1 MMGTPG
7 NRSTEPGLQG
17 LQNRKAARQWAA
29 FFAIT
34 LPRQSS
40 TIKKIR
46 KPPYSSGGALGF
58 HRNGPTMRGRALDCC
73 RNRGRAGTNPGT
85 PERPSETGTA
95 ALRTGQA
102 ITLYFFPAATFIDHP
117 AVSGTPRTIIRK
129 SKCSTDFKRNDFL
142 KKTKRTHW
150 VRFVHL
156 NSLIESCV
164 FLYLWNSPFDT
175 FL

>member
-73 RNRGRAGTNPGT
+73 RNRGRAGIADRTSHNAILFPGSDLHRPPGCFRDT
-85 PERPSETGTA
+85 P
-95 ALRTGQA
+95 
-102 ITLYFFPAATFIDHP
+102 HP
-117 AVSGTPRTIIRK
+117 APAVLWDRFFIPPLFSG
-129 SKCSTDFKRNDFL
+129 
-142 KKTKRTHW
+142 
-150 VRFVHL
+150 RFY
-156 NSLIESCV
+156 C
-164 FLYLWNSPFDT
+164 YFDNK
-175 FL
+175 

>member
-117 AVSGTPRTIIRK
+117 AVSGTPRTPLQRFSGTAFLFRPFFPAVFIVILWIK
-129 SKCSTDFKRNDFL
+129 STTAIY
-142 KKTKRTHW
+142 KKQIK
-150 VRFVHL
+150 V
-156 NSLIESCV
+156 
-164 FLYLWNSPFDT
+164 
-175 FL
+175 

>member
-85 PERPSETGTA
+85 PERIRNRDGGIA
-95 ALRTGQA
+95 DRTSHNA
-102 ITLYFFPAATFIDHP
+102 ILFPGSDLHRPPGCFRDTPHP
-117 AVSGTPRTIIRK
+117 APAVLWDRFFIPPLFSG
-129 SKCSTDFKRNDFL
+129 
-142 KKTKRTHW
+142 
-150 VRFVHL
+150 RFY
-156 NSLIESCV
+156 C
-164 FLYLWNSPFDT
+164 YFDNK
-175 FL
+175 

>member
-1 MMGTPG
+1 M
-7 NRSTEPGLQG
+7 RRVRGLSRIS
-17 LQNRKAARQWAA
+17 LSYNILPLFSADASIYVSFSPSY

-117 AVSGTPRTIIRK
+117 AVSGTPRTPLQRFSGTAFLFRPFFPAVFIVILI
-129 SKCSTDFKRNDFL
+129 TNDY
-142 KKTKRTHW
+142 
-150 VRFVHL
+150 
-156 NSLIESCV
+156 I
-164 FLYLWNSPFDT
+164 
-175 FL
+175 

>member
-102 ITLYFFPAATFIDHP
+102 ITLYFSRQRPSSTTRLFPGHP
-117 AVSGTPRTIIRK
+117 APRSSGSLGPLFY
-129 SKCSTDFKRNDFL
+129 SAPFSG
-142 KKTKRTHW
+142 
-150 VRFVHL
+150 RFY
-156 NSLIESCV
+156 C
-164 FLYLWNSPFDT
+164 YFDNK
-175 FL
+175 

>member
-95 ALRTGQA
+95 ASHNA
-102 ITLYFFPAATFIDHP
+102 ILFPGSDLHRPPGCFRDTPHP
-117 AVSGTPRTIIRK
+117 APAVLWDRFFIPPLFSG
-129 SKCSTDFKRNDFL
+129 
-142 KKTKRTHW
+142 
-150 VRFVHL
+150 RFY
-156 NSLIESCV
+156 C
-164 FLYLWNSPFDT
+164 YFDNK
-175 FL
+175 

>member
-40 TIKKIR
+40 TDKKDTQTTILVR
-46 KPPYSSGGALGF
+46 GAPGF
-58 HRNGPTMRGRALDCC
+58 HRNGPTMRGRALDCR

-102 ITLYFFPAATFIDHP
+102 TTLCFSLTETFIGHP
-117 AVSGTPRTIIRK
+117 AVSVRTAFVVPAVGRSARK
-129 SKCSTDFKRNDFL
+129 GCRILSSDPGRRRADNIKIDFQ
-142 KKTKRTHW
+142 
-150 VRFVHL
+150 
-156 NSLIESCV
+156 C
-164 FLYLWNSPFDT
+164 
-175 FL
+175 

>member
-85 PERPSETGTA
+85 
-95 ALRTGQA
+95 
-102 ITLYFFPAATFIDHP
+102 LYFFPAATFIDHP
-117 AVSGTPRTIIRK
+117 AVSGTPRTPLQRFSGTAFLFRPFFPAVFIVILI
-129 SKCSTDFKRNDFL
+129 TNDY
-142 KKTKRTHW
+142 
-150 VRFVHL
+150 
-156 NSLIESCV
+156 I
-164 FLYLWNSPFDT
+164 
-175 FL
+175 

>member
-1 MMGTPG
+1 MGTPG

-73 RNRGRAGTNPGT
+73 RNRGRAGTNPET
-85 PERPSETGTA
+85 SERLSETETA
-95 ALRTGQA
+95 AIADRIA
-102 ITLYFFPAATFIDHP
+102 ITLYFSPAAAFIAPRLFPGHPASPLLRFSGTAFLFRPFFPAVFI
-117 AVSGTPRTIIRK
+117 VISIT
-129 SKCSTDFKRNDFL
+129 NDY
-142 KKTKRTHW
+142 
-150 VRFVHL
+150 
-156 NSLIESCV
+156 I
-164 FLYLWNSPFDT
+164 
-175 FL
+175 

>member
-46 KPPYSSGGALGF
+46 KPPYSSGGRTRLSPQRPDDARPGTRLLPQP
-58 HRNGPTMRGRALDCC
+58 GPSRYKSR
-73 RNRGRAGTNPGT
+73 NPGT
-85 PERPSETGTA
+85 PIRNRDGGIADRTSHNAILFPGSDLHRPPGCFRDT
-95 ALRTGQA
+95 
-102 ITLYFFPAATFIDHP
+102 PHP
-117 AVSGTPRTIIRK
+117 APAVLWDRFFIPPLFSG
-129 SKCSTDFKRNDFL
+129 
-142 KKTKRTHW
+142 
-150 VRFVHL
+150 RFY
-156 NSLIESCV
+156 C
-164 FLYLWNSPFDT
+164 YFDNK
-175 FL
+175 

>member
-1 MMGTPG
+1 MGTPG

-102 ITLYFFPAATFIDHP
+102 ITLYFSPAAAFIAPRLFPGHPAPPLLRFSGTAFLFRPFFPAVFI
-117 AVSGTPRTIIRK
+117 VILIT
-129 SKCSTDFKRNDFL
+129 NDY
-142 KKTKRTHW
+142 
-150 VRFVHL
+150 
-156 NSLIESCV
+156 I
-164 FLYLWNSPFDT
+164 
-175 FL
+175 

>member
-29 FFAIT
+29 FFRNHSPATILHDKKDTQAAI
-34 LPRQSS
+34 LVR
-40 TIKKIR
+40 
-46 KPPYSSGGALGF
+46 GALGF

-102 ITLYFFPAATFIDHP
+102 ITLYFFPAAAFIAPRLFPGHP
-117 AVSGTPRTIIRK
+117 APPLLRFSGTAFLFRPFFPAVFIVISIT
-129 SKCSTDFKRNDFL
+129 NDY
-142 KKTKRTHW
+142 
-150 VRFVHL
+150 
-156 NSLIESCV
+156 I
-164 FLYLWNSPFDT
+164 
-175 FL
+175 